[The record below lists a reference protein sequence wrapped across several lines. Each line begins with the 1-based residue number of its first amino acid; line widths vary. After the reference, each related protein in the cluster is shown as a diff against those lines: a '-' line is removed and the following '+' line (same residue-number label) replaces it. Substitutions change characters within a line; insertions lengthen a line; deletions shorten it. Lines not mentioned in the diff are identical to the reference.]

1 MSIRSFQQYPT
12 RAILTLIGVAIGVG
26 VFLAIRLANQGT
38 IDGFRAS
45 FDAIAGRAVLEITA
59 FGDPL
64 DETLFTKVRNVKG
77 VRLASPV
84 LQVMVV
90 VTPKK
95 LTTNNTVANP
105 GEDGPG
111 PGNLPGTPLLVLG
124 IDTLSEQMF
133 RDYKIAYDSEN
144 PQPPIEKVLQRLLSP
159 TAIFVTDQ
167 FASRHN
173 LKRGDSLS
181 VLGPEQFRTLTIEG
195 ILRSDNDKNTSPASA
210 FDGQVA
216 LMDIASAQENFGRIG
231 EVDRIDIMPDKGQ
244 SLEVLA
250 ERIRTILPGDLSV
263 GRPQRRSRQSELLL
277 SAFQL
282 NLTILSY
289 IALVVGIFILYNTMS
304 INVIRRRHTWGVLR
318 SLGTKPRTI
327 FILVLMEGS
336 LFGLLG
342 SCLGILL
349 GIFMGYGA
357 LDGVSQTVG
366 NLYAP
371 VGSTHLQL
379 TPIEILITMGA
390 GTGCALLSSLLPANA
405 ALKMSIRESLQ
416 RKDLTTDKHILSRY
430 TTIPSFFLLGSAGL
444 MTQMKPISGIP
455 LFGYF
460 SALAVIL
467 GFALLTPL
475 SIRIFS
481 SIYRKLFKQSQFASA
496 MLVDLGRSSGKNSVA
511 IASLSIAIAML
522 VSVSLMVASF
532 RSTMETWIGQNFR
545 ADLYVSPA
553 VRFVGNLNAVL
564 PEGIDRIAN
573 RTDGVL
579 TVDTLRTRR
588 ITYRDSRARLGAGN
602 LKAHRDHGGLN
613 FLSGNRKL
621 IFDRAINQGEVL
633 LSEVFA
639 NRFELTDGDVI
650 NLGTARGSRA
660 FRIAGIFYDYS
671 TDGGLVIIDRK
682 FYQKF
687 WLDDRI
693 STLAVYVKKGENPSQ
708 IQENLS
714 RAIGHKDGV
723 AVFDNRR
730 LRRHILNIFDQ
741 TFAITYTLVVIA
753 FGVAI
758 LGFLKVLLANVF
770 ERTREIG
777 LLRVIG
783 FKRNQISWWV
793 VIEAAAMAFLANLQ
807 GLIIGGILAWILIFV
822 INKQSFGWT
831 IHPYLPL
838 AWLAGCLVTT
848 FITSTL
854 AAFWPAR
861 IAAKSNIQ
869 KALRFE

>member
-1 MSIRSFQQYPT
+1 MSIRSFRQYPV
-12 RAILTLIGVAIGVG
+12 RAILTLLGVTIGVG
-26 VFLAIRLANQGT
+26 VFLSIRLANQGT
-38 IDGFRAS
+38 INGFRAS
-45 FDAIAGRAVLEITA
+45 FDAIAGRAALEITA

-90 VTPKK
+90 ATPEK
-95 LTTNNTVANP
+95 LAANNTETNP
-105 GEDGPG
+105 GGNKPG
-111 PGNLPGTPLLVLG
+111 PGNPTGTPLLVLG
-124 IDTLSEQMF
+124 INTLSEQMF
-133 RDYKIAYDSEN
+133 RDYKISYDPTN
-144 PQPPIEKVLQRLLSP
+144 PHPTPEKILQRLLSP

-167 FASRHN
+167 FASRHS
-173 LKRGDSLS
+173 LKRGDSLN
-181 VLGPEQFRTLTIEG
+181 VLGPERLRTLTIEG
-195 ILRSDNDKNTSPASA
+195 ILQFDSDKNTSPASA
-210 FDGQVA
+210 LDGQVA

-231 EVDRIDIMPDKGQ
+231 EVDRIDIIPDEGQ
-244 SLEVLA
+244 SLEILA
-250 ERIRTILPGDLSV
+250 KRIRAVLPGDLSV
-263 GRPQRRSRQSELLL
+263 GRPQRRSRQSEQLL

-318 SLGTKPRTI
+318 ALGTKPRTI
-327 FILVLMEGS
+327 FGLVLMEGA

-349 GIFMGYGA
+349 GIFMGYGV

-371 VGSTHLQL
+371 VGSAHLQL
-379 TPIEILITMGA
+379 TSIEILITMGA
-390 GTGCALLSSLLPANA
+390 GTGCALLSSLLPAKA

-416 RKDLTTDKHILSRY
+416 RKDLTTDRHIPSRY
-430 TTIPSFFLLGSAGL
+430 TTILSLFLLGSAGL
-444 MTQMKPISGIP
+444 MTQIEPISGIP
-455 LFGYF
+455 IFGYF

-475 SIRIFS
+475 SIRLFS
-481 SIYRKLFKQSQFASA
+481 SIYRKLFKQSQFPSA
-496 MLVDLGRSSGKNSVA
+496 MLVDLDRSSGKNSIA
-511 IASLSIAIAML
+511 IASLAIAIAML

-532 RSTMETWIGQNFR
+532 RATMETWIGESFR
-545 ADLYVSPA
+545 ADLYVSPT

-564 PEGIDRIAN
+564 PEGIDGIAT
-573 RTDGVL
+573 RTAGVL
-579 TVDTLRTRR
+579 AVNSLRTRR
-588 ITYRDSRARLGAGN
+588 IAYRDSRARLGAWN
-602 LKAHRDHGGLN
+602 LKVNREHRGLN
-613 FLSGNRKL
+613 FLSGNREI

-633 LSEVFA
+633 ISEVFA
-639 NRFELTDGDVI
+639 NRFELTDGDII
-650 NLGTARGSRA
+650 NLDTARGSRS

-687 WLDDRI
+687 WFDNRI
-693 STLAVYVKKGENPSQ
+693 STLAVYVEKNANPSQ
-708 IQENLS
+708 IQETLS

-723 AVFDNRR
+723 AVFENRR

-741 TFAITYTLVVIA
+741 TFAITYALEIIA

-758 LGFLKVLLANVF
+758 LGFLKTLLANVF

-783 FKRNQISWWV
+783 FKRNQISQWV
-793 VIEAAAMAFLANLQ
+793 MIEAAAMAFLANLQ
-807 GLIIGGILAWILIFV
+807 GLITGGILAWILIFV

-831 IHPYLPL
+831 IHPHLPL
-838 AWLAGCLVTT
+838 AWLVGCLVTT
-848 FITSTL
+848 FITATL
-854 AAFWPAR
+854 TAFWPAR

-869 KALRFE
+869 RVLRFE